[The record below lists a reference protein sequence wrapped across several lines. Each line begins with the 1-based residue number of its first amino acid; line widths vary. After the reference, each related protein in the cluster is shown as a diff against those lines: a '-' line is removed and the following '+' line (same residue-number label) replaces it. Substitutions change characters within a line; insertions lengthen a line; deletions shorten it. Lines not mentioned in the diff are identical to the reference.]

1 MSRQHC
7 DPYVITG
14 PLSDHFKY
22 SITRRQHT
30 DKMKREREK
39 CAKTKSTGN
48 CAKGYIIIKVH
59 THMYINHSIYLQS
72 SFSKLCSLNSCHSQK
87 LKSTLRHTIFLHLNI
102 PEIRVLL
109 TQYQLLC
116 NYDNLL
122 LDTFSKIKEEPAS

>member
-1 MSRQHC
+1 
-7 DPYVITG
+7 
-14 PLSDHFKY
+14 
-22 SITRRQHT
+22 
-30 DKMKREREK
+30 
-39 CAKTKSTGN
+39 
-48 CAKGYIIIKVH
+48 
-59 THMYINHSIYLQS
+59 MYINHSIYLQS